1 MVSFTIAREIN
12 MRPVIIGAF
21 VFISAALY
29 AASSA
34 AAFQSGGHVSGQ
46 SGTGSKGDAA
56 LGAPL
61 YAGDPM

>member
-1 MVSFTIAREIN
+1 MK
-12 MRPVIIGAF
+12 PVIIRTF

-34 AAFQSGGHVSGQ
+34 VAFQSGGYVSGQ

-61 YAGDPM
+61 YAGDTM